1 MIIISDYNNVI
12 NIVLKY
18 GNKSDLNQIFSLQLI
33 YKYYY
38 LRFIS
43 KCCPLKINSNNK
55 RMS

>member
-18 GNKSDLNQIFSLQLI
+18 GNKSDLNLIFSLQLI

-43 KCCPLKINSNNK
+43 KFCLLKINSNNK